1 MYKIGIIAKP
11 FGVYSNSLKKL
22 KKFKLKFYKK
32 KIRPDKKNLIEF
44 AKDCDGLIAGGEIYS
59 EDVLKKLPKLKII
72 SRVGIGTDNI
82 DLNFAN
88 LSKIKI
94 CNTPNAP
101 SDSTAEFAFSLILS
115 SIKKI
120 FILGQ
125 NVKNRDWTRV
135 NHYQFSS
142 LSVGVIGFG
151 RIGSRLTKM
160 LIKLPF
166 KKIFVNDINKSI
178 KKIKNKKITY
188 TSKKNLFKKS
198 DIISFHVPLT
208 NKTKNLFNKK
218 IIKLTKKGV
227 AIVNTARGSIINIKD
242 LEYFIKKKHFST
254 IALDVMP
261 QEPYYGKLLRYNNC
275 IITPHNAS
283 MSYNSRKDME
293 VGSINNIL
301 KFFKKS

>member
-1 MYKIGIIAKP
+1 MYKIGIIANP
-11 FGVYSNSLKKL
+11 FGEYSNSLKKL
-22 KKFKLKFYKK
+22 KKFKLKIYKK
-32 KIRPDKKNLIEF
+32 IIRPSNKNLIKF

-59 EDVLKKLPKLKII
+59 KDVLKKLPKLKII

-88 LSKIKI
+88 LNKIKI
-94 CNTPNAP
+94 YNTPDAP

-125 NVKNRDWTRV
+125 NVKNRDWTRI

-142 LSVGVIGFG
+142 LAVGVIGCG
-151 RIGSRLTKM
+151 RIGSRLIKM

-166 KKIFVNDINKSI
+166 KKIFVNDINKSVM
-178 KKIKNKKITY
+178 KIKNKKVIY

-198 DIISFHVPLT
+198 DIISFHIPLT

-218 IIKLTKKGV
+218 TIKLTKKGV

-242 LEYFIKKKHFST
+242 LEYFIKKKQFST

-261 QEPYYGKLLRYNNC
+261 QEPYYGTLLRYKNC

-293 VGSINNIL
+293 VGSVNNIL
-301 KFFKKS
+301 NFFKN

>member
-1 MYKIGIIAKP
+1 M
-11 FGVYSNSLKKL
+11 
-22 KKFKLKFYKK
+22 
-32 KIRPDKKNLIEF
+32 
-44 AKDCDGLIAGGEIYS
+44 
-59 EDVLKKLPKLKII
+59 
-72 SRVGIGTDNI
+72 
-82 DLNFAN
+82 NFAN
-88 LSKIKI
+88 LNKIKI
-94 CNTPNAP
+94 CNTPDAP

-125 NVKNRDWTRV
+125 NVKNRDWTRI

-142 LSVGVIGFG
+142 LAVGVIGCG
-151 RIGSRLTKM
+151 RIGSRLAKM

-166 KKIFVNDINKSI
+166 KKIFINDINKNI
-178 KKIKNKKITY
+178 KKIKNKKILY

-208 NKTKNLFNKK
+208 NKTKNLFNKNT
-218 IIKLTKKGV
+218 IKLTKKGV
-227 AIVNTARGSIINIKD
+227 AIVNAARGSVINIKD
-242 LEYFIKKKHFST
+242 LEYFIRKKHFST

-261 QEPYYGKLLRYNNC
+261 QEPYYGTLLRYNNC

-293 VGSINNIL
+293 VGSVNNIL
-301 KFFKKS
+301 NFFKKLK